1 MPPPATAENREK
13 LKAWIEQHHSPFAC
27 NQSPYQLLLLMSD
40 LPPLQLLANPRAKPV
55 RVHQPVSILYHWGKQ
70 VKAEYPCAQNPECPP
85 APVHETLS
93 APVHKTLSAL
103 NLEDHME
110 TAILGVEKDQL
121 SKRFRAGLRT
131 QPDQADTVTITTLLD
146 VVNRGIPDSRDI
158 GTENTREYS
167 KVRTELHNTYP
178 VMLNGKRVVLPPP
191 SRLRVRKCCR
201 LPTRAPQG

>member
-1 MPPPATAENREK
+1 
-13 LKAWIEQHHSPFAC
+13 
-27 NQSPYQLLLLMSD
+27 MSD
-40 LPPLQLLANPRAKPV
+40 LPPLQLHASPRAKPV

-131 QPDQADTVTITTLLD
+131 QPDQADTVTRLETERCIMGTAMASLASLSLD
-146 VVNRGIPDSRDI
+146 M
-158 GTENTREYS
+158 ENPIHT
-167 KVRTELHNTYP
+167 
-178 VMLNGKRVVLPPP
+178 
-191 SRLRVRKCCR
+191 
-201 LPTRAPQG
+201 AQGMSQI